1 MSRTVKLILL
11 VALLLLDVCVVTP
24 WLTAGGAP
32 GVDRAWFTALIPL
45 ITAAVGAMTKKKK
58 QPASYA
64 SNPDSG
70 GETDGGGGGFDWGAA
85 APWLAAGGAGALGY
99 MLGNRGGDDKKK
111 SSSGVLDSMLAQQQA
126 RMQQNEPAQQAI
138 LSMASGM
145 MPTYMKQPGG
155 GLDQWQTGYE
165 QRAANAGGFAQ
176 PRTPV
181 PGSYQL
187 PGAQY
192 EN

>member
-1 MSRTVKLILL
+1 MARTVKLILL
-11 VALLLLDVCVVTP
+11 LTLLLLDVCVVTP
-24 WLTAGGAP
+24 WLAGAAAP

-58 QPASYA
+58 QPIGYA

-85 APWLAAGGAGALGY
+85 APWLAAGGAGLAGY
-99 MLGNRGGDDKKK
+99 MLGNRGDDDKKK
-111 SSSGVLDSMLAQQQA
+111 TDSNGILTSMLAQQQA

-155 GLDQWQTGYE
+155 GLDQWQRGYE
-165 QRAANAGGFAQ
+165 SRSASANTAV
-176 PRTPV
+176 PRTPY

>member
-1 MSRTVKLILL
+1 MTRTVKLILL

-24 WLTAGGAP
+24 WLAGAAAP
-32 GVDRAWFTALIPL
+32 GVERAWFTALIPL
-45 ITAAVGAMTKKKK
+45 ITAAVGAMAKKKK
-58 QPASYA
+58 QPIGYA

-85 APWLAAGGAGALGY
+85 APWLAAGGAGLAGY
-99 MLGNRGGDDKKK
+99 MLGHKGGDDKKTDGN
-111 SSSGVLDSMLAQQQA
+111 SILNSMLAQQQA

-155 GLDQWQTGYE
+155 GLDQWQRGYE
-165 QRAANAGGFAQ
+165 SRAAGANTAV